1 MTSSLNET
9 LAVFTLQLGT
19 LPETFIRLHVED
31 LLPGRTVSVVRFS
44 SHAMGGYW
52 EASGPV
58 LFLDR
63 WALRLPVRLAR
74 RAGISEGQLYTS
86 RIGRFLREHRV
97 GKVIGEY
104 LDQFVD
110 FVPMLDRMRIPYVV
124 QGHGNDVS
132 ASLRVPGMSERFGV
146 FASAR
151 AILTRC
157 EFHRQRLIKI
167 GLPPDKIHVNPGG
180 VHVPGVPPERGPE
193 AAKRFLAIG
202 RMVPKKGPIYLL
214 EAFRL
219 AAAVDSELT
228 LDYLGDGELL
238 PAVRQFV
245 DALRLGS
252 RVRVHGPGSNGTKQR
267 LLDECGVFVQ
277 HSITDPD
284 SGNEEGLPAS
294 IQEAMAHGMPV
305 ISTRHAGIPE
315 AVEEGKVGWLVD
327 ECDVAS
333 MSQAML
339 QISSQSGTFARF
351 GASAHAKAAQIYS
364 WPAERSR
371 LLGHLGLPE

>member
-1 MTSSLNET
+1 
-9 LAVFTLQLGT
+9 
-19 LPETFIRLHVED
+19 
-31 LLPGRTVSVVRFS
+31 
-44 SHAMGGYW
+44 MGGYW
-52 EASGPV
+52 EASCPV
-58 LFLDR
+58 LFLDQ

-74 RAGISEGQLYTS
+74 RVGVSEGQLCTS

-110 FVPMLDRMRIPYVV
+110 FVPMLDEMDIPYVV
-124 QGHGNDVS
+124 QGHGNDLS
-132 ASLRVPGMSERFGV
+132 ASLRTPGMSERFGA

-157 EFHRQRLIKI
+157 EFHRQRLIKL
-167 GLPPDKIHVNPGG
+167 GLPAEKIHVNPGG
-180 VHVPGVPPERGPE
+180 VHVPGEPPKRGPQ
-193 AAKRFLAIG
+193 AMKRFLAIG

-214 EAFRL
+214 EAFRQ
-219 AAAVDSELT
+219 AAAVDPEIT

-252 RVRVHGPGSNGTKQR
+252 KVRVHGPGSNGTKQR
-267 LLDECGVFVQ
+267 LFEECGVFVQ

-294 IQEAMAHGMPV
+294 IQEGMAYGMPV

-315 AVEEGKVGWLVD
+315 AVEEGKIGWLVD
-327 ECDVAS
+327 ECDVAA
-333 MSQAML
+333 MSRAMI
-339 QISSQSGTFARF
+339 QIASENGTCAKF
-351 GASAHAKAAQIYS
+351 GAAAHAKAAQSYS

-371 LLGHLGLPE
+371 LLGHLGLSESADPF

>member
-1 MTSSLNET
+1 MTHSLSEK

-19 LPETFIRLHVED
+19 LPETFIRLHVEN
-31 LLPGRTVSVVRFS
+31 LLPGRTVSVARYS
-44 SHAMGGYW
+44 SHMMGGYW

-63 WALRLPVRLAR
+63 WALGLPVRLAR
-74 RAGISEGQLYTS
+74 RAGVSEGQLCAS
-86 RIGRFLREHRV
+86 RITRFLREHRV
-97 GKVIGEY
+97 GMVMGEY
-104 LDQFVD
+104 LDQFID
-110 FVPMLDRMRIPYVV
+110 FVPILEQMGIPYIV

-132 ASLRVPGMSERFGV
+132 ASLRLPGMAERFAV
-146 FASAR
+146 LASAS

-167 GLPPDKIHVNPGG
+167 GLPSDKVHVNPGG
-180 VHVPGVPPERGPE
+180 VHVPNVPPKRPPD

-219 AAAVDSELT
+219 AAAMDPDIT
-228 LDYLGDGELL
+228 LDYVGDGELL

-245 DALRLGS
+245 DALQLSS
-252 RVRVHGPGSNGTKQR
+252 RVRVHGAGADDIKQR
-267 LLDECGVFVQ
+267 LLRECGVFVQ
-277 HSITDPD
+277 HSLIDPD

-294 IQEAMAHGMPV
+294 IQEAMAYGMPV

-315 AVEEGKVGWLVD
+315 AVEEGAMGWLVD
-327 ECDVAS
+327 ERDSKGMADAMVRIAS
-333 MSQAML
+333 QN
-339 QISSQSGTFARF
+339 GTYAEF
-351 GASAHAKAAQIYS
+351 GAAAHAKAAKIYS
-364 WPAERSR
+364 WPAERAR
-371 LLGHLGLPE
+371 LLFHLGVPE